1 MDKSRLTRDAF
12 LDTALQEAS
21 LIGIARLTLAP
32 IAAAAGRSKGG
43 LLRHFPSKES
53 LQIAVLERAFMRYQ
67 QFVFEPAMK
76 APSGLPR
83 LRLILENWL
92 NWTERAGL
100 TGGCPIL
107 SAQQEFDD
115 QDSEVREHLRSAW
128 LHWSDYLK
136 RQAVKARDA
145 KQTPAD
151 LTPDELVMAM
161 IGLVGAEQLER
172 RLLGQAGAGAK
183 ALHLF
188 DCLTNLNRR

>member
-21 LIGIARLTLAP
+21 RIGVARLTLAP
-32 IAAAAGRSKGG
+32 VAAAAGRSKGG

-92 NWTERAGL
+92 SWTERAGL

-115 QDSEVREHLRSAW
+115 QDSEVREHLRSSW
-128 LHWSDYLK
+128 SHWSDYLK
-136 RQAVKARDA
+136 RQAIKARDA
-145 KQTPAD
+145 KQLSAD
-151 LTPDELVMAM
+151 LMPDELVMAM
-161 IGLVGAEQLER
+161 SGLVSAEQLER
-172 RLLGQAGAGAK
+172 RLLGHTGARAK
-183 ALHLF
+183 ALRLF
-188 DCLTNLNRR
+188 DCLTNPNRS